1 MKTIIHIILVILTF
15 CIASM
20 FYFPFVFN
28 PFPIMNTKTFMA
40 AVGVLLCGLYF
51 IKKRHLAVP
60 RNLFPLFV
68 LAGVVSLVGVFSMTY
83 NGTIDDAYS
92 GYIISMAVWLSAAFV
107 VCNMVK
113 VTHGRIDIELLCNY
127 LIAVCVFQC
136 ITAIMIDTIPS
147 FQKFVDTYINV
158 DQRTLHEINR
168 LYGIGANL
176 DVAGTRFSACLLMI
190 TAQILRQ
197 KDYISPVKMI
207 AYFLAFF
214 IITVLGSMIARTTY
228 VGVILSVGYVGISML
243 AGMSTSSGEVSKSS
257 QKIIG
262 YLLGIIVLIVVFFTY
277 EYNNNDNIH
286 YWLRFA
292 FEGFFNLVETG
303 HYSVASNDTLKDM
316 YVFPETLKTWIIGDG
331 YFSNPYWSDPNYI
344 WQGQNRRGY
353 YMGTDVGYLRFIFYF
368 GVIGLIAFMAFLCEA
383 CATCI
388 AKCKEYTMMFIFVLI
403 ANFVIWLKVATDLFL
418 VFAIFIC
425 TVNMMPDEEEDGDE
439 VIDQEPNSPLL
450 TE

>member
-1 MKTIIHIILVILTF
+1 MERITHIILVILTF
-15 CIASM
+15 CITSM
-20 FYFPFVFN
+20 FFFPFVFN
-28 PFPIMNTKTFMA
+28 PIPIMNTKTFMA
-40 AVGVLLCGLYF
+40 AVGVLLCAL
-51 IKKRHLAVP
+51 HLVLRRKPDVP
-60 RNLFPLFV
+60 KNLFPLFV
-68 LAGVVSLVGVFSMTY
+68 IAGIVSAVGLFSMTY

-107 VCNMVK
+107 VCKMIK
-113 VTHGRIDIELLCNY
+113 ATHGKIDIEVLCNY

-176 DVAGTRFSACLLMI
+176 DVAGTRFSACLIMI

-197 KDYISPVKMI
+197 KNYISPIKMI

-228 VGVILSVGYVGISML
+228 VGVLLSVGYVGVSML
-243 AGMSTSSGEVSKSS
+243 AGMSTSSGDVSKSS

-262 YLLGIIVLIVVFFTY
+262 YLLGVIVLIIVFFTY
-277 EYNNNDNIH
+277 EYNNNANIH

-292 FEGFFNLVETG
+292 FEGFFNLMETG
-303 HYSVASNDTLKDM
+303 HYSVASNDVLKDM
-316 YVFPETLKTWIIGDG
+316 YVFPETLKTWVIGDG

-353 YMGTDVGYLRFIFYF
+353 YMDTDVGYLRFIFYF
-368 GVIGLIAFMAFLCEA
+368 GVIGLAAFSVFMCKA
-383 CATCI
+383 CTTCV
-388 AKCKEYTMMFIFVLI
+388 AKCKEYTMLFVFVLI
-403 ANFVIWLKVATDLFL
+403 ANFIIWLKVATDLFI
-418 VFAIFIC
+418 VFALFIC
-425 TVNMMPDEEEDGDE
+425 TVNMKDEDSGNNENNLI
-439 VIDQEPNSPLL
+439 IDR
-450 TE
+450 

>member
-1 MKTIIHIILVILTF
+1 MERIKHTLMMLVTF
-15 CIASM
+15 CFTSM
-20 FYFPFVFN
+20 FYFPFEFFFLPGKNVK
-28 PFPIMNTKTFMA
+28 MLMA
-40 AVGVLLCGLYF
+40 ALGLVFCAFYF
-51 IKKRHLAVP
+51 VKKRKVVAEKNLA
-60 RNLFPLFV
+60 PLFV
-68 LAGVVSLVGVFSMTY
+68 LAAVVSMVGLFSMTF

-92 GYIISMAVWLSAAFV
+92 GYIISMMVWFSAAFV
-107 VCNMVK
+107 VCNLIRF
-113 VTHGRIDIELLCNY
+113 THRTINVEIVCNY
-127 LIAVCVFQC
+127 IIAVCVFQC
-136 ITAIMIDTIPS
+136 ISAIMIDTIPS

-425 TVNMMPDEEEDGDE
+425 TVNMMPDEEDGDE
-439 VIDQEPNSPLL
+439 VIDQEADAPAL